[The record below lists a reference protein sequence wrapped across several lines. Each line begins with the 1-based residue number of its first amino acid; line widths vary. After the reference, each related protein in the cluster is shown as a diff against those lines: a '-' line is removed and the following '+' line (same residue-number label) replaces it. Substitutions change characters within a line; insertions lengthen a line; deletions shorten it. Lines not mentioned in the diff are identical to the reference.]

1 MGLYKGELSSLVRSP
16 FASLLPASPQSLA
29 LILIL
34 IRYASSLSHWKGMA
48 SPLLGVAAVNSLLF
62 TAFSV
67 AKRIVSPY
75 PDLSIAQ
82 VSLAGGMAGGVNAL
96 LASPGEWDG
105 RRGEERG

>member
-1 MGLYKGELSSLVRSP
+1 LGLYKGELSSLFRSP
-16 FASLLPASPQSLA
+16 FASLLPASPQNLA
-29 LILIL
+29 LIL
-34 IRYASSLSHWKGMA
+34 IRYASSSSHWKGMA